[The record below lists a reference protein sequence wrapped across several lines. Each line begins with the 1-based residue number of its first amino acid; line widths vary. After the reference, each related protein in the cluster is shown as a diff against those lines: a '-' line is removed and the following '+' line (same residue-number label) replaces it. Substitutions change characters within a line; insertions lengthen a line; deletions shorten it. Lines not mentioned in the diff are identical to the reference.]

1 MTAQCLMVQ
10 GTMSSAGKSLLTAAL
25 CRIFVRR
32 GLRVAP
38 FKAQNM
44 SNNSYVTPQGE
55 EIGRAQA
62 VQAQA
67 AQTEPTVD
75 MNPIL
80 LKPEAD
86 SASQVIVLGRPVFRT
101 SARGYDERKPELWS
115 TVVDALDRLR
125 SVYEVVVIEG
135 AGSPAEINLRSG
147 DMANMRVAL
156 HADASVLL
164 VGDIDRGGIFA
175 QLHGTL
181 QLLEEEERR
190 LVAGLVINKFR
201 GDIELLRPG
210 LAQLQTLT
218 DKPVL
223 GVVPYVHGHGLPEED
238 SVRTQETGGTSG
250 SRPDIAVVRLP
261 RISNATD
268 FEPLIADTRV
278 NLRYVETAEEMG
290 RPDLVVLPGT
300 KSTIADLEY
309 LKRRGLARCVERLA
323 QTGTP
328 ILGICG
334 GYQMLGREISDA
346 DGVESEPGS
355 RVSGL
360 GLLPVTTSYQLSKDV
375 GLVRVRVGALPFAP
389 GVTLEG
395 FEIHMGSTSGPAAPA
410 FHIED
415 GNDGATD
422 GAVVDDGLVWG
433 TYLHGIFESAELR
446 NGLVNYLR
454 GRRGLDPAPA
464 ETVDDSDSA
473 IDRFA
478 DIVEGSL
485 DIEFVLSLV
494 GAAAAARA

>member
-1 MTAQCLMVQ
+1 
-10 GTMSSAGKSLLTAAL
+10 
-25 CRIFVRR
+25 
-32 GLRVAP
+32 
-38 FKAQNM
+38 
-44 SNNSYVTPQGE
+44 
-55 EIGRAQA
+55 
-62 VQAQA
+62 
-67 AQTEPTVD
+67 

-86 SASQVIVLGRPVFRT
+86 SASQVIVLGAPCFVRRR
-101 SARGYDERKPELWS
+101 RGYDERKPELWS

-125 SVYEVVVIEG
+125 SVYGVVVIEG

-147 DMANMRVAL
+147 DIVNMRVAL
-156 HADASVLL
+156 HADAPVLL
-164 VGDIDRGGIFA
+164 VGDIDRGRNLRSA
-175 QLHGTL
+175 SWHVAAS
-181 QLLEEEERR
+181 RR
-190 LVAGLVINKFR
+190 GRAPARCRPRDQQVPRRHRTAETWAG
-201 GDIELLRPG
+201 P
-210 LAQLQTLT
+210 AQTLT

-309 LKRRGLARCVERLA
+309 LKRRGLARCVESWPKR
-323 QTGTP
+323 
-328 ILGICG
+328 
-334 GYQMLGREISDA
+334 GRRFWESAA
-346 DGVESEPGS
+346 DTRCSEGRSPMRTVFESEPGS

-395 FEIHMGSTSGPAAPA
+395 LRFHMGSTSGPAAPA

-422 GAVVDDGLVWG
+422 GAVADDGLVLGDLLARHLRIRG
-433 TYLHGIFESAELR
+433 TPQRIGELSAWTPGTRPGPCRNRRRLR
-446 NGLVNYLR
+446 FGYRSLR
-454 GRRGLDPAPA
+454 RHR
-464 ETVDDSDSA
+464 
-473 IDRFA
+473 
-478 DIVEGSL
+478 
-485 DIEFVLSLV
+485 
-494 GAAAAARA
+494 